1 MSVKYVPVQWN
12 QNKWVYDAV
21 LIAVVA
27 IYITAFLRLGAAEA
41 DVSRPVDGAILR
53 MRAFG
58 TAAFFMLS
66 AILCI
71 GPLARLDQRF
81 LPLLYNR
88 RHFGVLTAVVAWTH
102 ATYVYGWYFN
112 FIRTSRLEALLS
124 SNTSFG
130 QILGFPIEAL
140 GIFAFAILL
149 LLAVTS
155 HDFWLSFLGAPLWK
169 RLHLLIYVA
178 YGALVAHVAL
188 GYLQDTENPTF
199 AILFSG
205 AALGVVGLHVAAWQV
220 GRLRN
225 ATEDWVA
232 VCAPGDIDEGR
243 ARIVQLGPRERAAI
257 FRYDGNQF
265 SAISNACAHQNGPL
279 GEGRILDGCVT
290 CPWHG
295 FQYRMADG
303 CAPAPFTE
311 KIPTYHLR
319 LDDGQL
325 MLNRTA
331 NLPGTAVEPLVV
343 AGMEAT
349 A

>member
-27 IYITAFLRLGAAEA
+27 IYVSAFLQLGATQA
-41 DVSRPVDGAILR
+41 DVSRPIDGAILR

-71 GPLARLDQRF
+71 GPLARLDTRF

-102 ATYVYGWYFN
+102 ATYVYSWYFA
-112 FIRTSRLEALLS
+112 FSPIPRMEALLS
-124 SNTSFG
+124 ANTSFG

-140 GIFAFAILL
+140 GIFAFVILL
-149 LLAVTS
+149 ILAATS

-178 YGALVAHVAL
+178 YAAIVAHVAL
-188 GYLQDTENPTF
+188 GYLQDTENPLF
-199 AILFSG
+199 AILFSVS
-205 AALGVVGLHVAAWQV
+205 ALGVVGLHVAAWRAD
-220 GRLRN
+220 RLRT
-225 ATEDWVA
+225 AMEDWVA
-232 VCAPGDIDEGR
+232 VCAPEDIAEDR

-257 FRYDGNQF
+257 FRYGGNRF

-319 LDDGQL
+319 LDDGML
-325 MLNRTA
+325 MLDRAA
-331 NLPGTAVEPLVV
+331 NPPGTAVEPLVV
-343 AGMEAT
+343 ASLEALP
-349 A
+349 

>member
-12 QNKWVYDAV
+12 PNKWVYDAV
-21 LIAVVA
+21 LVA
-27 IYITAFLRLGAAEA
+27 IVALYITAFLQFGADRA

-71 GPLARLDQRF
+71 GPLARMDTRF

-88 RHFGVLTAVVAWTH
+88 RHFGVLTAAVAWTH

-112 FIRTSRLEALLS
+112 FTQIDRVEALLT
-124 SNTSFG
+124 SNTSFT

-140 GIFAFAILL
+140 GIFALILL
-149 LLAVTS
+149 LILAATS
-155 HDFWLSFLGAPLWK
+155 HDFWMSFLGAPLWK
-169 RLHLLIYVA
+169 RLHLLIYLA
-178 YGALVAHVAL
+178 YATLVAHVAL
-188 GYLQDTENPTF
+188 GYLQDTKNSTF
-199 AILFSG
+199 AMLFMV
-205 AALGVVGLHVAAWQV
+205 AAIGVAGVHVAAWRV
-220 GRLRN
+220 DRLRTVR
-225 ATEDWVA
+225 ADWVP
-232 VCAPGDIDEGR
+232 VCAPEDIAEDR
-243 ARIVQLGPRERAAI
+243 ARIVQLGPKERAAI
-257 FRYDGNQF
+257 FRYEGNKF

-295 FQYRMADG
+295 FQYRMRDG

-311 KIPTYHLR
+311 KIPTYQLR
-319 LDDGQL
+319 LDAGQL
-325 MLNRTA
+325 MLSRTA
-331 NLPGTAVEPLVV
+331 NSPGTLVEPLIVPQL
-343 AGMEAT
+343 EAKS
-349 A
+349 

>member
-12 QNKWVYDAV
+12 PNKWVYDAV
-21 LIAVVA
+21 LIGIVA
-27 IYITAFLRLGAAEA
+27 LYITAFLEIGAGQA
-41 DVSRPVDGAILR
+41 DVSRPIDGAVLR

-71 GPLARLDQRF
+71 GPLARMDTRF

-88 RHFGVLTAVVAWTH
+88 RHFGVLTAAVAWTH

-112 FIRTSRLEALLS
+112 FTQIDRMEALLS
-124 SNTSFG
+124 SNTAFG
-130 QILGFPIEAL
+130 QVLGFPIEAL
-140 GIFAFAILL
+140 GIFALGILL
-149 LLAVTS
+149 ILAATS
-155 HDFWLSFLGAPLWK
+155 HDFWMSFLGASLWK
-169 RLHLLIYVA
+169 RLHLLIYLA
-178 YGALVAHVAL
+178 YATIVAHVAL
-188 GYLQDTENPTF
+188 GYLQDAKNPTF
-199 AILFSG
+199 AMVFIV
-205 AALGVVGLHVAAWQV
+205 AAFGVAGLHLAAWRID
-220 GRLRN
+220 RLRT
-225 ATEDWVA
+225 ARGDWVA
-232 VCAPGDIDEGR
+232 VCAPADIAEDR
-243 ARIVQLGPRERAAI
+243 ARIVQLGPNERAAI
-257 FRYDGNQF
+257 FRYEGHKF

-311 KIPTYHLR
+311 KIPTYQLR
-319 LDDGQL
+319 LEGGQV

-331 NLPGTAVEPLVV
+331 NAPGTPVEPLII
-343 AGMEAT
+343 ADLEAT
-349 A
+349 T

>member
-12 QNKWVYDAV
+12 PNKWVYDAV

-27 IYITAFLRLGAAEA
+27 IYIAAFLRLGASMA
-41 DVSRPVDGAILR
+41 DVSRPIDAAVLR

-58 TAAFFMLS
+58 SCAFFMLS

-71 GPLARLDQRF
+71 GPLARLDARF

-88 RHFGVLTAVVAWTH
+88 RHFGVLTAAVAWTH

-112 FIRTSRLEALLS
+112 FTPFDRMEMLLS
-124 SNTSFG
+124 ANSSFG
-130 QILGFPIEAL
+130 QILGFPVEAL
-140 GIFAFAILL
+140 GMFAFLILL
-149 LLAVTS
+149 ILAATS
-155 HDFWLSFLGAPLWK
+155 HDFWMSFLGAPLWK
-169 RLHLLIYVA
+169 RLHLLIYLA
-178 YGALVAHVAL
+178 YAVIVAHVAL

-199 AILFSG
+199 AMLFS
-205 AALGVVGLHVAAWQV
+205 ATALGVVGLHVAAA
-220 GRLRN
+220 RADKLRSD
-225 ATEDWVA
+225 AAEWVT
-232 VCAPGDIDEGR
+232 VCAPGDIAEDR
-243 ARIVQLGPRERAAI
+243 ARIVQLGPKERVAI
-257 FRYDGNQF
+257 FRYEGNRF
-265 SAISNACAHQNGPL
+265 SAVSNACAHQNGPL

-319 LDDGQL
+319 LEGDVLRVG
-325 MLNRTA
+325 RVA
-331 NLPGTAVEPLVV
+331 NAPGTPVDPVIVPGL
-343 AGMEAT
+343 EAT
-349 A
+349 P

>member
-1 MSVKYVPVQWN
+1 MSVNYVPVQWN
-12 QNKWVYDAV
+12 LNKWVYDAV
-21 LIAVVA
+21 LVIMIAL
-27 IYITAFLRLGAAEA
+27 YITAFLRLGAAEA
-41 DVSRPVDGAILR
+41 DVSRPIDGAVLR

-71 GPLARLDQRF
+71 GPLARMDTRF

-88 RHFGVLTAVVAWTH
+88 RHFGVLTAAVAWTH

-112 FIRTSRLEALLS
+112 FTQIDRVEALLT
-124 SNTSFG
+124 SNTAYG

-140 GIFAFAILL
+140 GMAGFFMLLIL
-149 LLAVTS
+149 AATS

-169 RLHLLIYVA
+169 RLHLLIYLA
-178 YGALVAHVAL
+178 YALIVAHVAL

-199 AILFSG
+199 AMLFMV
-205 AALGVVGLHVAAWQV
+205 AAIGVVGLHVAAW
-220 GRLRN
+220 RIDRTRASL
-225 ATEDWVA
+225 ADWVL
-232 VCAPGDIDEGR
+232 VCAPTEIAEGH
-243 ARIVQLGPRERAAI
+243 ARIVQLGPKERVAI
-257 FRYDGNQF
+257 FRYEGNKY

-295 FQYRMADG
+295 FQYRMNDG

-311 KIPTYHLR
+311 KIPTYQLR
-319 LDDGQL
+319 LESGQIA
-325 MLNRTA
+325 LNRNA
-331 NLPGTAVEPLVV
+331 NPPGTPVEPLVITDL
-343 AGMEAT
+343 EAKP
-349 A
+349 

>member
-12 QNKWVYDAV
+12 PNKWVYDVV
-21 LIAVVA
+21 LLAIVA
-27 IYITAFLRLGAAEA
+27 IYISVFLRLGAAEA
-41 DVSRPVDGAILR
+41 DVSRPIDGAVLR

-58 TAAFFMLS
+58 TCAFFMLS

-71 GPLARLDQRF
+71 GPLARLDDRF
-81 LPLLYNR
+81 LPILYNR
-88 RHFGVLTAVVAWTH
+88 RHFGVLTAIVAWTH
-102 ATYVYGWYFN
+102 ATYVYNWYFSFSQIN
-112 FIRTSRLEALLS
+112 RLEALLS
-124 SNTSFG
+124 SNTAFG

-140 GIFAFAILL
+140 GIFAFVILL
-149 LLAVTS
+149 ILAATS

-169 RLHLLIYVA
+169 RLHLLIYLA

-199 AILFSG
+199 AMLFSA

-220 GRLRN
+220 GRMRS
-225 ATEDWVA
+225 AKGEWVA
-232 VCAPGDIDEGR
+232 VCAPDDIAEGR
-243 ARIVQLGPRERAAI
+243 ARIVQLGPKERVAI
-257 FRYDGNQF
+257 FRYDGNRF

-311 KIPTYHLR
+311 KVPTYDLR
-319 LDDGQL
+319 LEDGQL
-325 MLNRTA
+325 MVQRHA
-331 NLPGTAVEPLVV
+331 NPPGTAVEPLAVT
-343 AGMEAT
+343 GMEAT
-349 A
+349 P